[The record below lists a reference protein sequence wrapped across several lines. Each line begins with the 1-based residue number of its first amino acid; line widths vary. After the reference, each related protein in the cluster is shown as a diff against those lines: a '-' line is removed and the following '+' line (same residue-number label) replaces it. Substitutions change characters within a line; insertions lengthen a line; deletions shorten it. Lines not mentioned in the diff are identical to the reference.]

1 MSITRKFGDAV
12 VGAVERDVIDEYE
25 SSMVHKSSTVLVSAM
40 GMGVYALGAILAW
53 TIPGNHSAL
62 SILVLLP
69 LILGLFASDGWLKFH
84 HVRQEARLES
94 RFNIRYLSAL
104 LALALVQ
111 LAGIGYNIGGGMNT
125 FAWGMLGDGVIGAAA
140 GLLMAG
146 KAMDFW
152 HAEDVRRR
160 DAQLDAEEN
169 LA

>member
-1 MSITRKFGDAV
+1 M
-12 VGAVERDVIDEYE
+12 
-25 SSMVHKSSTVLVSAM
+25 
-40 GMGVYALGAILAW
+40 
-53 TIPGNHSAL
+53 
-62 SILVLLP
+62 
-69 LILGLFASDGWLKFH
+69 
-84 HVRQEARLES
+84 RQEARFES

-111 LAGIGYNIGGGMNT
+111 LAGIGYNIGGGVNT
-125 FAWGMLGDGVIGAAA
+125 FAWGMLGGGVIGAAA